1 MEIKKLLI
9 ANRGEIARRI
19 IRTCRKRG
27 IEVVAVYSDADQNLP
42 YVKEA
47 DEAVRIGPPPVAQ
60 SYLNIDTIIRTAKEK
75 KVDAI
80 HPGYGLLSENATF
93 ARQVEEAGIRFIGPS
108 SEVIAL
114 MGDKVKARQQMA
126 AAGVPIVPGT
136 PEGVKNVEEALI
148 KAQEI
153 GFPVMLKASAGGGG
167 IGMIV
172 CRSEDEL
179 SKAFPSTQGR
189 AKAYF
194 GDNTLFLEKYIEK
207 PRHVE
212 VQIVGDHK
220 QNVVHLF
227 ERECSI
233 QRRNQKVI
241 EESLSPS
248 ISEKT
253 RSRLYEA
260 GVQAARAVG
269 YTGVGT
275 VEFLVDQD
283 EQIYFLEMNTRLQV
297 EHPVTEAITGLDL
310 VELQL
315 DLAAGKLLPFSQEQI
330 TATGHG
336 IEYRIYAEDPTTFM
350 PSPGKIEVFT
360 APQGEGIRI
369 DAGVEAGNEVTPFY
383 DPMIAKLVVH
393 GKDREEALQ
402 RSREALSAFQ
412 IEGIRTNL
420 PLLKEITT
428 DPQFVSGKYD
438 THFLMNRT
446 NSTRRN

>member
-1 MEIKKLLI
+1 M
-9 ANRGEIARRI
+9 
-19 IRTCRKRG
+19 
-27 IEVVAVYSDADQNLP
+27 
-42 YVKEA
+42 
-47 DEAVRIGPPPVAQ
+47 
-60 SYLNIDTIIRTAKEK
+60 
-75 KVDAI
+75 
-80 HPGYGLLSENATF
+80 
-93 ARQVEEAGIRFIGPS
+93 
-108 SEVIAL
+108 
-114 MGDKVKARQQMA
+114 
-126 AAGVPIVPGT
+126 
-136 PEGVKNVEEALI
+136 EEALV

-179 SKAFPSTQGR
+179 SKAFLSTQGR

-194 GDNTLFLEKYIEK
+194 GDGTLFLEKYIEK

-212 VQIVGDHK
+212 VQVAGDQQ

-227 ERECSI
+227 ERECSV

-248 ISEKT
+248 ISEAT
-253 RSRLYEA
+253 RSRLYDA

-315 DLAAGKLLPFSQEQI
+315 DLAAGESLPFSQEQI

-336 IEYRIYAEDPTTFM
+336 IEYRIYAEDPTIFL
-350 PSPGKIEVFT
+350 PSPGKIEVFLP
-360 APQGEGIRI
+360 PQGEGLRI

-383 DPMIAKLVVH
+383 DSMIAKLVVY
-393 GKDREEALQ
+393 GKDRTEALQ

-420 PLLKEITT
+420 PLLEEITK
-428 DPQFVSGKYD
+428 DPQFVAGKYD
-438 THFLMNRT
+438 THFLMNR
-446 NSTRRN
+446 NSTRGK